1 MRPGPA
7 VPMADGPRAEP
18 TLGRRPEPIDR
29 DLTVT
34 EAVTGARVVTV
45 VGPVDR
51 EMARRFRAGIRTL
64 VQWNGRPIV
73 VDLRRAPGD
82 ELLIAT
88 ALHDITPRPVVSL
101 VIDPRAVEA
110 WTAIDHTEATVYPT
124 LSAAL
129 EPRIPSGRRGAT
141 RP

>member
-1 MRPGPA
+1 
-7 VPMADGPRAEP
+7 MADGPRAEP
-18 TLGRRPEPIDR
+18 TLGRRPEPVER

-45 VGPVDR
+45 IGPVDR
-51 EMARRFRAGIRTL
+51 EVARRFRDGVRTL
-64 VQWNGRPIV
+64 VRWNCRPIV

-82 ELLIAT
+82 ELLIAS
-88 ALHDITPRPVVSL
+88 ALRDITPRPAVSL

-110 WTAIDHTEATVYPT
+110 WTAIDHTETTVYPT

-129 EPRIPSGRRGAT
+129 EPRIPSERRGAS
-141 RP
+141 RQ

>member
-1 MRPGPA
+1 
-7 VPMADGPRAEP
+7 MADGAHSEP
-18 TLGRRPEPIDR
+18 TLGRRPGPVER

-45 VGPVDR
+45 VGPVDH
-51 EMARRFRAGIRTL
+51 EVARRFRAGVRTL

-73 VDLRRAPGD
+73 VDLRQAPGD

-88 ALHDITPRPVVSL
+88 ALRDITPRPVVSL

-110 WTAIDHTEATVYPT
+110 WMSIDHSETAVYPT
-124 LSAAL
+124 LSDAL
-129 EPRIPSGRRGAT
+129 EPRVPGGRDAR
-141 RP
+141 R

>member
-1 MRPGPA
+1 
-7 VPMADGPRAEP
+7 MADGPRPEAAP
-18 TLGRRPEPIDR
+18 ARRPEPAER

-51 EMARRFRAGIRTL
+51 EVARRFRDGVRMLAR
-64 VQWNGRPIV
+64 WNCRPIV

-82 ELLIAT
+82 EHIIAT
-88 ALHDITPRPVVSL
+88 ALRGLTPRPVVSL

-110 WTAIDHTEATVYPT
+110 WTSIDHTETTVYPT

-129 EPRIPSGRRGAT
+129 EPRVPGSRDGAPRR
-141 RP
+141 